1 MFTDRW
7 KRSETVGARSQAA
20 PAFEASGRGNAVV
33 SASPM
38 TRRSSG
44 LEQFF
49 SHIRGEENLDLLD
62 FSGASQANVEFI
74 TSLGH
79 RLYSEDLV
87 ATLDFAFGGPD
98 NYAKQLDPAY
108 QQEFLGQNLNFQTRQ
123 FDGALLWDALEF
135 LAPPL
140 LTATVDRL
148 RDIIKPGA
156 YLLALFHTEERN
168 DAIPSW
174 HYRITDAN
182 TLLLVPR
189 GARRP
194 AQHFSNRAVE
204 KLFQDFDNV
213 KFFLSRDSLR
223 EVIVKR

>member
-7 KRSETVGARSQAA
+7 KRSETVGARTPAA
-20 PAFEASGRGNAVV
+20 PAFEASGRGNAGV
-33 SASPM
+33 SVSPV

-49 SHIRGEENLDLLD
+49 SQIRGEVNLNLLD
-62 FSGASQANVEFI
+62 FSGASQANIEFI
-74 TSLGH
+74 TNLGH

-87 ATLDFAFGGPD
+87 ATLDLAFGGSD
-98 NYAKQLDPAY
+98 NYGKQLDPVH
-108 QQEFLGQNLNFQTRQ
+108 QQAFLSQNLNFQARQ

-140 LTATVDRL
+140 LAATVERL
-148 RDIIKPGA
+148 RDIMKPGA
-156 YLLALFHTEERN
+156 YLLALFHTEERA
-168 DAIPSW
+168 DAINTW
-174 HYRITDAN
+174 HYRIADAN
-182 TLLLVPR
+182 SLLLVPR
-189 GARRP
+189 GSRRP

-204 KLFQDFDNV
+204 KVFQDFDNV
-213 KFFLSRDSLR
+213 KFFLTRDSLR

>member
-1 MFTDRW
+1 
-7 KRSETVGARSQAA
+7 
-20 PAFEASGRGNAVV
+20 
-33 SASPM
+33 M

-62 FSGASQANVEFI
+62 FSGASQANIEFI
-74 TSLGH
+74 TSLRH

-87 ATLDFAFGGPD
+87 STLDFAFGGPD
-98 NYAKQLDPAY
+98 NYARQLDPVQ
-108 QQEFLGQNLNFQTRQ
+108 QQEFLGQNLTFQTRQ

-140 LTATVDRL
+140 LTATIERL
-148 RDIIKPGA
+148 HDVMKPGA
-156 YLLALFHTEERN
+156 YLLALFHTEQRET
-168 DAIPSW
+168 IQTW
-174 HYRITDAN
+174 HYRIASAN

-189 GARRP
+189 GSRRP

>member
-7 KRSETVGARSQAA
+7 KRSETADARSHAA
-20 PAFEASGRGNAVV
+20 SAIETSAHRNSDN
-33 SASPM
+33 SASP
-38 TRRSSG
+38 TKRRSSG

-49 SHIRGEENLDLLD
+49 THIRGEENLDLLD
-62 FSGASQANVEFI
+62 FSGASQANIEFI
-74 TSLGH
+74 TSMGH
-79 RLYSEDLV
+79 RLYSEDLI

-98 NYAKQLDPAY
+98 NYGKQLDPVH
-108 QQEFLGQNLNFQTRQ
+108 QQAFLAQNLNFKTRQ

-140 LTATVDRL
+140 LPPMVDRL
-148 RDIIKPGA
+148 RDIMKPGA
-156 YLLALFHTEERN
+156 YMLALFHTEERCE
-168 DAIPSW
+168 AVPTW
-174 HYRITDAN
+174 HYRIANGN
-182 TLLLVPR
+182 TLLLAPR
-189 GARRP
+189 GSRRP

-213 KFFLSRDSLR
+213 KFFLTRDSLR